1 MENYCF
7 QCQCSSIGRIMLNV
21 STIVECCT
29 LHAVGG
35 KLNASAKPHKV
46 RANERQKRHTKV
58 KHVQEN
64 CQKCQ
69 RQDMHPTTTMCC
81 MMCERKHRNLLNIH
95 KYIFIKECLDLLI
108 LRCQARPCSTYS
120 FLRGECTRMCVA
132 LQLVCGKP
140 EVHTC
145 NFPLLLTIV
154 NCKWSALYGLHRG
167 FGII

>member
-1 MENYCF
+1 MVNYCF
-7 QCQCSSIGRIMLNV
+7 QCQCSSIGRIIWNV

-46 RANERQKRHTKV
+46 RANERQKRHTKE

-95 KYIFIKECLDLLI
+95 KYISAI
-108 LRCQARPCSTYS
+108 LYIHKGMFGFTY
-120 FLRGECTRMCVA
+120 LKVLGKA
-132 LQLVCGKP
+132 LQHLQLLKGRVYSYVCGFA
-140 EVHTC
+140 TSM
-145 NFPLLLTIV
+145 
-154 NCKWSALYGLHRG
+154 W
-167 FGII
+167 